1 MPLGLIPGLP
11 EHIHMAGIGG
21 IGISAIA
28 LVLAGHGHHI
38 TGSDQQDS
46 AMLAYLREHGIVVHI
61 GHDAANLGAAEL
73 VVISSAIP
81 ETNPEVQAAHQ
92 LGIPVVRRRILLAQ
106 MMAGSQ
112 GIAVAGTHGKTTTA
126 AMLAVLLERL
136 DQKPTYI
143 VGGIISE
150 LGTNAGAGE
159 GQAFVLEA
167 DEYDHAFQDLAPYL
181 GIVTN
186 IEMDHPDCYADLNA
200 ICAAFGAFMQ
210 HIARQG
216 HLVACLDNPQV
227 RTLLESGTYQAQV
240 HTYGLA
246 SDAEYRLQDVSGTP
260 EGGVNWRIFKRG
272 AEWLAPRLAL
282 AGQHN
287 ALNATAV
294 LIATE
299 QLGLNLQDACRV
311 LASFRGVA
319 RRFELKGEAR
329 GVVVIDDYAHH
340 PTQIQETLAAARQR
354 YPQRRIWAMF
364 QPHTY
369 SRTRALWSEFTRC
382 FGTADEV
389 IISDIYQARTFEQ
402 PTIHS
407 RDLALAV
414 IHPRVRWIGPLDEV
428 VKYLLQNLTEG
439 DLLITLGAGDG
450 YTVGERVLAQLRA
463 RE

>member
-11 EHIHMAGIGG
+11 EHIHMTGIGG

-46 AMLAYLREHGIVVHI
+46 DLLAYLRGHGIVVHI

-81 ETNPEVQAAHQ
+81 ESNVEVQSAHQ

-106 MMAGSQ
+106 MMTGSQ

-136 DQKPTYI
+136 GQKPTYI

-150 LGTNAGAGE
+150 LGTNASAGE

-186 IEMDHPDCYADLNA
+186 IEMDHPDCYADLDA
-200 ICAAFGAFMQ
+200 VCAAFGAFMQ
-210 HIARQG
+210 HVTRQG
-216 HLVACLDNPQV
+216 HLIACLDNPQV
-227 RTLLESGTYQAQV
+227 RKLLGSETYQAQV

-246 SDAEYRLQDVSGTP
+246 SDAEYRLQDVAGTP
-260 EGGVNWRIFKRG
+260 EGGVNWRIFKHG

-294 LIATE
+294 LIAAE
-299 QLGLNLQDACRV
+299 HLGLNLQDACRV
-311 LASFRGVA
+311 LACFGGVA

-329 GVVVIDDYAHH
+329 GIVVIDDYAHH

-369 SRTRALWSEFTRC
+369 SRTQALWSAFTRC

-402 PTIHS
+402 PTIS
-407 RDLALAV
+407 ARDLALAV
-414 IHPRVRWIGPLDEV
+414 VHPRVHWIGPLDEV
-428 VKYLLQNLTEG
+428 AKYLVQNLTEG

-450 YTVGERVLAQLRA
+450 YMVGEQVLAQLRTC
-463 RE
+463 E

>member
-1 MPLGLIPGLP
+1 MT
-11 EHIHMAGIGG
+11 GIGG

-28 LVLAGHGHHI
+28 LVLAGHGHQI

-61 GHDAANLGAAEL
+61 GHNAANIGGAEL

-81 ETNPEVQAAHQ
+81 ENNVEVQAAHQ
-92 LGIPVVRRRILLAQ
+92 LGVPVVKRRTLLAQ

-126 AMLAVLLERL
+126 AMLAVLLQRL
-136 DQKPTYI
+136 DQKPTFI

-150 LGTNAGAGE
+150 LGTNACAGE

-186 IEMDHPDCYADLNA
+186 VEMDHPDCYANLNA
-200 ICAAFGAFMQ
+200 ICAAFSAFMQ
-210 HIARQG
+210 HVTRQG
-216 HLVACLDNPQV
+216 HLITCLDNPQV
-227 RTLLESGTYQAQV
+227 RALLETGTYQAQV

-246 SDAEYRLQDVSGTP
+246 ADAEYQLQDVAGTP
-260 EGGVNWRIFKRG
+260 EGGVNWRVTKRG
-272 AEWLAPRLAL
+272 AEWLAPRLTL

-294 LIATE
+294 LIAAE
-299 QLGLNLQDACRV
+299 QLGLNLQQACRV
-311 LASFRGVA
+311 LANFKGVA
-319 RRFELKGEAR
+319 RRFEVKGEAH
-329 GVVVIDDYAHH
+329 GIVVIDDYAHH

-354 YPQRRIWAMF
+354 YPERRIWAVF

-369 SRTRALWSEFTRC
+369 SRTQALWSEFTRC

-402 PTIHS
+402 PTIS
-407 RDLALAV
+407 ARDLALAV
-414 IHPRVRWIGPLDEV
+414 VHPRVRWIGPLDEV
-428 VKYLLQNLTEG
+428 AKYLLQNLIEG

-450 YTVGERVLAQLRA
+450 YMVGERVLAQLR
-463 RE
+463 ESE